1 MMSTMYD
8 RVHEFRVT
16 YAGLVR
22 AVDDVVIHGPR
33 CLGSRADGDLL
44 LVGELEK
51 IGTSAVRL
59 LVWLREVVLDH
70 IRKSVVEL
78 GVAPRGDDL
87 EGRVAGLPG
96 ELETNLTREM

>member
-1 MMSTMYD
+1 MVSIMYD
-8 RVHEFRVT
+8 RVYECGVT
-16 YAGLVR
+16 YTGLVR

-44 LVGELEK
+44 LVGELEQ

-59 LVWLREVVLDH
+59 LIWLQEVVLDH

-96 ELETNLTREM
+96 ELETDLTREM